1 MVGLLGMDA
10 VVRKAVLSSGEEEG
24 ETGRRPTIKALGKHV
39 HIILGFFT

>member
-1 MVGLLGMDA
+1 MDA
-10 VVRKAVLSSGEEEG
+10 VVRKAVLSSGEEEEG